1 MVIVSDKV
9 FEWIFVLYGSSLE
22 TNISID
28 VIYLGYFFVFYK
40 SHFFYFFCLRNL
52 RFFYHSYTWR
62 KNNKTFFIAILG
74 IWRVIIYFTVDLN

>member
-28 VIYLGYFFVFYK
+28 VIYLGYFFVFIK
-40 SHFFYFFCLRNL
+40 V
-52 RFFYHSYTWR
+52 
-62 KNNKTFFIAILG
+62 TFFIFFVSEIYGFFIILIFDEKTINYFFIIILG